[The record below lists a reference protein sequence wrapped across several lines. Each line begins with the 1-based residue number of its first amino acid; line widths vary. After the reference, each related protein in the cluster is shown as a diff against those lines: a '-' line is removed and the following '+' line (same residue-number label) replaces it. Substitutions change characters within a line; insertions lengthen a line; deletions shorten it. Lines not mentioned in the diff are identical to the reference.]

1 MHPHPD
7 ASLIAAL
14 RARGQRVTPQRL
26 LIHRTL
32 RELERH
38 LTAEEV
44 LTAVGDGLPNT
55 SLPTVYAT
63 LDLLEELGL
72 ARRVEAGTGSA
83 LYDGRLD
90 EHQHLVC
97 RRCGAVADVDVH
109 VDLVPAQRAARRA
122 GLRPDRAEVVMRG
135 LCARC
140 APA

>member
-32 RELERH
+32 RELDRH

-55 SLPTVYAT
+55 ALPPV
-63 LDLLEELGL
+63 
-72 ARRVEAGTGSA
+72 VE
-83 LYDGRLD
+83 
-90 EHQHLVC
+90 
-97 RRCGAVADVDVH
+97 
-109 VDLVPAQRAARRA
+109 RAARRT